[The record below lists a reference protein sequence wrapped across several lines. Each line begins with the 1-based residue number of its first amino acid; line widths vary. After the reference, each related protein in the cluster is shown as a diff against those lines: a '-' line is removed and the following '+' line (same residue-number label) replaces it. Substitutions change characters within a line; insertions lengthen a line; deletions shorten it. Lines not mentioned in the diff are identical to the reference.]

1 MNPGEPDAA
10 LRRAFVSVRDGG
22 EPVGAGVLVT
32 ATLALTCAHVVNSAL
47 GRDRF
52 ATAEPTPGDTVTVRM
67 PYVSGEREMTGR
79 VVPGLWCP
87 PRARP
92 DGGGAP
98 APGAFPYHGDL
109 AVIEFAAPDGAEP
122 APFLPQ
128 SDGGEVVA
136 LWASG
141 HELTTVRAVSRVAGR
156 PWLALDVVGG
166 AVDEG
171 HSGGPLWDRARQAVI
186 GVVVAAHRAVPDGT
200 TQVRETLYGVGLSVV
215 ETELPQ
221 LPPVAVPMA
230 QRGRQQLLGALRG
243 LLPGTRAA
251 QCEERL
257 AARLGRA
264 SAGAAADVH
273 RLAAMALG
281 VRRGVPELLDVVH
294 EFLADH
300 PAADPASAEAH
311 RRTLRRAA
319 ELVSPGDVLTTLQ
332 RRDLTG
338 LLTQCRATDPM
349 ALLRAALPHADD
361 WPPVADLVEATEVLE
376 GFGAPADRLASRQD
390 GPAAPAAPRPDPPA
404 PPLLQGVVRVALA
417 ERAEQETL
425 ADDLDAWVTWTA
437 DVLGVRAAVDRFRA
451 DLAEESGA
459 PPAGIADK
467 AVSRVQVELFA
478 DPSGHRF
485 TYQMWVWSP
494 DGRHDVVRAQDTP
507 VAREQVVEAIRG
519 VLRTHVD
526 ERCGKALVEF
536 FVAPAS
542 LRLDVDTWAAT
553 GGEDDAG
560 FHLGLNR
567 RVVLRSTRRTR
578 ETYADWKRR
587 TEALVTA
594 ERLVLDQRAADPTV
608 ARARLEAAPEAGVV
622 VVSCEQE
629 RQGPVLWQCLQA
641 GVHTVLWHRDEH
653 GAQVAERLAALLHGV
668 GHADIP
674 EAVRGER
681 VRALADPGAVRDGAS
696 LALLHDGPDHR
707 PPLLAPDPW
716 VLTQP

>member
-1 MNPGEPDAA
+1 MNPGEADAA

-22 EPVGAGVLVT
+22 EPVGAGVLIT
-32 ATLALTCAHVVNSAL
+32 DTLILTCAHVVNSAL

-52 ATAEPTPGDTVTVRM
+52 TTAPPAPGDTVAVRM
-67 PYVSGEREMTGR
+67 PYVSGERETTGR
-79 VVPGLWCP
+79 VVRDLWCP

-109 AVIEFAAPDGAEP
+109 AVLEFAAPDGAEP

-128 SDGGEVVA
+128 SEGGEVIA

-186 GVVVAAHRAVPDGT
+186 GVVVAAHRAVPNGASH
-200 TQVRETLYGVGLSVV
+200 VRQTLYGVGLPVV
-215 ETELPQ
+215 EAELPL

-251 QCEERL
+251 VCEERL
-257 AARLGRA
+257 ASRLGRA

-273 RLAAMALG
+273 RLVGMALG

-300 PAADPASAEAH
+300 PAADPTAAEAH
-311 RRTLRRAA
+311 RRGLRRAA
-319 ELVSPGDVLTTLQ
+319 ELVSPGELLTTLQ

-349 ALLRAALPHADD
+349 TLLRTTLPHAEE
-361 WPPVADLVEATEVLE
+361 WPPVAGLVEATEVLE
-376 GFGAPADRLASRQD
+376 GFDAPADR
-390 GPAAPAAPRPDPPA
+390 PA

-417 ERAEQETL
+417 ERAGQETL

-437 DVLGVRAAVDRFRA
+437 DVLGVGAAVDRFRA
-451 DLAEESGA
+451 DLAQETGA
-459 PPAGIADK
+459 VHADVVDK
-467 AVSRVQVELFA
+467 AVPRVQVELFA
-478 DPSGHRF
+478 DPQGRRF

-507 VAREQVVEAIRG
+507 VPRAHVVEDIRG
-519 VLRTHVD
+519 VLRTEVD

-542 LRLDVDTWAAT
+542 LRLDVDTWAAAA
-553 GGEDDAG
+553 GEDDAG

-567 RVVLRSTRRTR
+567 GVVLRSARRTR
-578 ETYADWKRR
+578 ETYVDWKRR

-594 ERLVLDQRAADPTV
+594 ERLVLDHRAADPTV
-608 ARARLEAAPEAGVV
+608 ARARLEEAPEAGVV
-622 VVSCEQE
+622 VVACAQD
-629 RQGPVLWQCLQA
+629 RQGPVLRQCLQA

-653 GAQVAERLAALLHGV
+653 GARVAERLAALLHGV

-681 VRALADPGAVRDGAS
+681 VRALADPGGAPDGAS
-696 LALLHDGPDHR
+696 LSLLHDGPDHR